1 MSTSPLGRYG
11 STKKTPVHFARIP
24 LDRRREMALPLC
36 ERIEPCRIE
45 TGAERLW
52 WHAVT
57 ARPGR
62 VAHAVRKIR
71 EAGLQAYA
79 PMRTHWRE
87 SRRGDWRIRKQ
98 LQTPLLGSYVFVGIS
113 DDQSLDPLYETDLLG
128 RNRME
133 VVGIVTNNGKPAPMR
148 CGSIAKLA
156 REEAAGWFDDD
167 LRPALEAGSAEAV
180 QPPAFA
186 EGDNVDIRGGPLSSF
201 QGIVVASGDGPAI
214 KIEAMIFGQATPVL
228 TPIEWLYNRTRPPVD
243 KRGNIRPS
251 R

>member
-1 MSTSPLGRYG
+1 MSTSTLGRYG
-11 STKKTPVHFARIP
+11 SAKKTPVHFARVP
-24 LDRRREMALPLC
+24 LNRRREIALPIC
-36 ERIEPCRIE
+36 DRIEPCRIA
-45 TGAERLW
+45 TGDDRLW

-98 LQTPLLGSYVFVGIS
+98 MQTPLLGSYVFVGVAEG
-113 DDQSLDPLYETDLLG
+113 QSLDPLYETDLLG

-133 VVGIVTNNGKPAPMR
+133 VAGIVTNNGRPAPMR

-156 REEAAGWFDDD
+156 REEATGWYDDD
-167 LRPALEAGSAEAV
+167 LRPALEAGATDVVAL
-180 QPPAFA
+180 PAFA
-186 EGDNVDIRGGPLSSF
+186 EGDSVDILGGPFSSF
-201 QGIVVASGDGPAI
+201 RGVVTASGDGPAVR
-214 KIEAMIFGQATPVL
+214 IEALIFGQATPVL
-228 TPIEWLYNRTRPPVD
+228 TPIEWLYNRTRPPVE
-243 KRGNIRPS
+243 KNGSIRPS